1 MEKVEGGK
9 ASLMRQNKSDDILK
23 PMQAGELARRA
34 GITVRTLHHYDALG
48 LLKPSGRTEAGYRLY
63 HAQDIACLQRI
74 QLLKNLGFTLA
85 EVASLLQDDARHSIK
100 TLVND
105 NITALNAQIDS
116 ATRLRDHLQQLRN
129 TFAGEAEPSTEAFLN
144 TLELLEAYS
153 RYFSRDELQDLRFY
167 TRQRATRAQ
176 WQLLLDELNTLQ
188 AEGVKPTAPS
198 AQNLAVRWMEQ
209 LEQDTTGNPELL
221 RKLSLMAEREQALRD
236 YLSIEREQLNFIQ
249 QAFLEHKLAIFRR
262 HLSPSV
268 YAYLAERYGDYMKHW
283 PPLLRRIN
291 QMLEQGISPESEIGR
306 EMAQDWLAIFQGY
319 AGQDPKAQAEIR
331 KVQMNEPELRRGTWL
346 RDAQL
351 DFLQRALA
359 ALRQYH

>member
-1 MEKVEGGK
+1 MKQ
-9 ASLMRQNKSDDILK
+9 SRSDDITK

-63 HAQDIACLQRI
+63 NVRDITRLQRI

-85 EVASLLQDDARHSIK
+85 DIASLLQDDTRHSIK
-100 TLVND
+100 RLVDD
-105 NITALNAQIDS
+105 NITALDIQIDN
-116 ATRLRDHLQQLRN
+116 ATRLRDQLQQLRN
-129 TFAGEAEPSTEAFLN
+129 TLAGEAEPSTEVFLN

-176 WQLLLDELNTLQ
+176 WQLLLDELNTIQ
-188 AEGVKPTAPS
+188 AEGVKPCTPTA
-198 AQNLAVRWMEQ
+198 QDLAVRWMEQ
-209 LEQDTTGNPELL
+209 LEQDTAGNPELL
-221 RKLSLMAEREQALRD
+221 RKLSLMAEREQALQD
-236 YLSIEREQLNFIQ
+236 YLGVEKEQVNFIQ

-268 YAYLAERYGDYMKHW
+268 YTYLAKRYGDYMKRW

-291 QMLEQGISPESEIGR
+291 QMLEQGISPESKTGR
-306 EMAQDWLAIFQGY
+306 EVAQEWLAIFQGY
-319 AGQDPKAQAEIR
+319 AGQDPKAHAEIR

-346 RDAQL
+346 QDGQL
-351 DFLQRALA
+351 AFLQRAMATLK
-359 ALRQYH
+359 H